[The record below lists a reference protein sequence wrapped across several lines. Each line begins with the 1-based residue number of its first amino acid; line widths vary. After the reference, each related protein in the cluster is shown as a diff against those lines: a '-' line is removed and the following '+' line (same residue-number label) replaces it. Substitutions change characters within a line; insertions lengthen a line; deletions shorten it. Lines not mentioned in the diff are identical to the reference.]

1 VWASS
6 SSRTKPFS
14 IFSIYLTSFQNGAS
28 LGTNHPP
35 NERSLRFVSTKPI
48 ELRFKALLTEGDARV
63 RFYREG
69 FDGFATPSP

>member
-1 VWASS
+1 MNRDRGSWRAESPIIDFK
-6 SSRTKPFS
+6 SRTTGRCR
-14 IFSIYLTSFQNGAS
+14 Y
-28 LGTNHPP
+28 
-35 NERSLRFVSTKPI
+35 VSTKPI

>member
-1 VWASS
+1 MWYPHSAVSLSS
-6 SSRTKPFS
+6 LVSAAWG
-14 IFSIYLTSFQNGAS
+14 GAGRCR
-28 LGTNHPP
+28 L
-35 NERSLRFVSTKPI
+35 ESTKPT